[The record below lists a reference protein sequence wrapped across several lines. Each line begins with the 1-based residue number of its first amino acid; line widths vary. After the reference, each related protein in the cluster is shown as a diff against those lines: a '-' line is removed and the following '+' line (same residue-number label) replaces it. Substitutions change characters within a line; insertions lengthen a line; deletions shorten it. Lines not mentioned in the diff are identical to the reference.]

1 MTINFDTAKV
11 RHFQAVW
18 LTFVMGKM
26 DAFPAFAL
34 WYSVNFVI
42 AMLLIKT
49 LIVGIN
55 LLQIT
60 MFYGNGAR
68 FFIVFSTKSPKR
80 VSQGNTK
87 YIPVLFNIFEK
98 QQFKPDK
105 ISSLTMLQYLNRFV
119 FNRPVNNRKLNLP

>member
-1 MTINFDTAKV
+1 
-11 RHFQAVW
+11 
-18 LTFVMGKM
+18 MGKM

-87 YIPVLFNIFEK
+87 YIPMLFNIFEK

-105 ISSLTMLQYLNRFV
+105 ISSLTMIQYLNRFV